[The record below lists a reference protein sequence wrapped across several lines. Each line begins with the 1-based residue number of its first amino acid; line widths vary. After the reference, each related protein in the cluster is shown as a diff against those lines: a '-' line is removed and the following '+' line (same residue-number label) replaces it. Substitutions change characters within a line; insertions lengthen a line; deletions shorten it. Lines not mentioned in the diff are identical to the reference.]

1 MPSLG
6 SPRAAGP
13 SASAREAVG
22 LGQHCWCAG
31 AGDHPCWPPADG
43 SRRGGVNS
51 WAPMSPLRFQGH
63 WKALGAGR
71 ALAALDSRTRRRQAQ
86 FPVACGKALSALG
99 GGQTGAAYL
108 GTTAWPVGTLR
119 LCGPGRQ
126 RARGRVSGG
135 TCGEK
140 GGQAS
145 ASESW
150 AHRGGRCPPGRKG
163 HLSGASS
170 TSGGADSGEPGP
182 IPGGGSPDGS
192 LRPPAGRRWESTGSM
207 AVSPG
212 WERAGQEGGRCWA
225 Q

>member
-1 MPSLG
+1 MPGLG
-6 SPRAAGP
+6 SPRTAGP
-13 SASAREAVG
+13 SASAGEAVG

-43 SRRGGVNS
+43 SRRGGVKS
-51 WAPMSPLRFQGH
+51 WAPSSPLRFQGH
-63 WKALGAGR
+63 WKAPVWVGGGG
-71 ALAALDSRTRRRQAQ
+71 ALAASDSRTRRRQAQ

-119 LCGPGRQ
+119 LCGPRRQ
-126 RARGRVSGG
+126 TARGRASSG
-135 TCGEK
+135 TCREK

-150 AHRGGRCPPGRKG
+150 ARRGGRRPLDRKG

-182 IPGGGSPDGS
+182 S
-192 LRPPAGRRWESTGSM
+192 REAGVLM
-207 AVSPG
+207 AV
-212 WERAGQEGGRCWA
+212 
-225 Q
+225 